1 VKQKN
6 FLLPS
11 IFVARSKEMGLGVFT
26 REPLTEGLLIETAP
40 VVVMTAAE
48 RILLDKT
55 LLHDYIFEWGEDQ
68 KSCAMALGYV
78 PLYNHSYSA
87 NCEYEMDFTK
97 GVMSVRT
104 VRPVKRGEELFI
116 NYNGDWNNEK
126 KVWFETSP

>member
-1 VKQKN
+1 MKQTN
-6 FLLPS
+6 FLSPA
-11 IFVARSKEMGLGVFT
+11 IFVARSKNMGLGVFT
-26 REPLTEGLLIETAP
+26 RESLAEGLLVETAP

-68 KSCAMALGYV
+68 KSCAMALGYI

-87 NCEYEMDFTK
+87 NCEYEMDFK
-97 GVMSVRT
+97 RGLMSVRT